1 MIMKHLF
8 RREERE
14 AVEDKFCEEPIY
26 EAMRVPCQAMMN
38 EAQTFALHPSELFYH
53 VMFTIDDIRSRKLTA
68 ARRYCDKAIWDDIL
82 SDIRDKAEDCDQEE
96 VNHVVGMILYGT
108 AMVLIWSGKPTYT
121 SVIGVLMKQVE
132 AHIPDYTDKMNK
144 KFNDGFSI
152 PEVGALRQS
161 IADYLDSER
170 QISVEMDELMDAIPL
185 ASAKTPTISVPVSI
199 GLARGKETSVLVVLE
214 AMYKAGWLVDA
225 KKKPLT
231 NRDETLKQI
240 MKNAFGKE
248 NTNVSQLL
256 GSLKNRNKSKDKKM
270 IFDELLKQI

>member
-1 MIMKHLF
+1 MKHLF

-68 ARRYCDKAIWDDIL
+68 AQRYCDKAIWDDIL
-82 SDIRDKAEDCDQEE
+82 SDIRDKAEECDQEE

-132 AHIPDYTDKMNK
+132 AHVPDYTDKMNK

-152 PEVGALRQS
+152 PDVGALRQS

-170 QISVEMDELMDAIPL
+170 QISAEMDELMDAIPL
-185 ASAKTPTISVPVSI
+185 VPAKTPTISEPVSI

-225 KKKPLT
+225 QKKPLT

-248 NTNVSQLL
+248 NTNVGQLL
-256 GSLKNRNKSKDKKM
+256 GSLKNRNKSKNKKT

>member
-1 MIMKHLF
+1 MKHLF

>member
-1 MIMKHLF
+1 MKHLF

-185 ASAKTPTISVPVSI
+185 ASAKTPSISEPVSI

-256 GSLKNRNKSKDKKM
+256 VSLKNRNKSKDKKM